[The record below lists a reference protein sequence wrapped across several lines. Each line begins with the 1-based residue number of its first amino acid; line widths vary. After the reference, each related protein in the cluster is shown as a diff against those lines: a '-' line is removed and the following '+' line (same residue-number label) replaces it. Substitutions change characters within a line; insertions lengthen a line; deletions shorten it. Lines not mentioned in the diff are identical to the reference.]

1 MKKKQLILNI
11 GANFVSVIVSLF
23 ISFFITPYIIKSI
36 GKEAYAFVPISNN
49 FVSYMSILTLAL
61 TSMTGRFVTL
71 KTHKNDMDSANDY
84 YSASFYSNLII
95 SVLWSIICFVVIVN
109 LNRIINIPAE
119 IFSDIR
125 LLFIF
130 MFVSFIVNLS
140 TTTFSV
146 AAYCMNRLDVNS
158 IISIT
163 GSIMRILVI
172 YVLFRYFEPKVYYIG
187 LSVFAFMLILGFL
200 NILTSKKIMPNLKIS
215 IKRVKLKIVKEL
227 LGAGAWNSFIQ
238 LSNVLLT
245 GLDLLIANIILGP
258 SAAGVLAIA
267 KTAPMA
273 LQSLISVVPT
283 AFSPYL
289 TILYSRDDRNL
300 FISELLYTLK
310 FTSIIT
316 GIPIA
321 AYIALSS
328 SFFGLWVPSVA
339 GSELTTLS
347 LLTMISMIASFC
359 IMPLFHIF
367 SITNRL
373 KWPAFAIFTTGL
385 MNMVIV
391 LIILKTTN
399 LGLYA
404 IAGISSFL
412 EIFRCLIF
420 VPRYAA
426 HCINESPVILYRPII
441 KALAYMAILIATF
454 TGITLIVP
462 ATSWLTLLVLGS
474 IMVVAGLLIGVVF
487 MLNSLEK
494 EKLRAM
500 VMTMANKLRNN

>member
-71 KTHKNDMDSANDY
+71 KTHKNDMDAANDY

-95 SVLWSIICFVVIVN
+95 SILWSIICFVVIVY
-109 LNRIINIPAE
+109 LNRLINIPAE
-119 IFSDIR
+119 IFADIR

-187 LSVFAFMLILGFL
+187 LSVLAFMLILGFL

-215 IKRVKLKIVKEL
+215 IKRVRFKIIKEL

-245 GLDLLIANIILGP
+245 GLDLLIANIVLGP
-258 SAAGVLAIA
+258 SATGVLAIA

-273 LQSLISVVPT
+273 LQSLISVVPI

-328 SFFGLWVPSVA
+328 SFLGLWVPSVA
-339 GSELTTLS
+339 GKELTTLS
-347 LLTMISMIASFC
+347 LLTMISMIATFC

-367 SITNRL
+367 TITNHL

-391 LIILKTTN
+391 LIILETTN

-404 IAGISSFL
+404 IAGVSSFL

-426 HCINESPVILYRPII
+426 HCIHESTNMLYRPII
-441 KALAYMAILIATF
+441 KGLVYMGILIVTF
-454 TGITLIVP
+454 TGITLIIP
-462 ATSWLTLLVLGS
+462 ATSWLRLIVLGS
-474 IMVVAGLLIGVVF
+474 IMVVAGLLIGVMF

-500 VMTMANKLRNN
+500 VTTITSKLKKS